1 MDACDLLLNEAN
13 EQGGRILSISL
24 HAWVMG
30 APHRIKHVEAVLQH
44 FASKSDVWFATP
56 QTIHDHWMAH
66 Q

>member
-1 MDACDLLLNEAN
+1 
-13 EQGGRILSISL
+13 
-24 HAWVMG
+24 MG
-30 APHRIKHVEAVLQH
+30 APHRIKHVEAVLQR